1 MAVVWHWA
9 QTTLLHRSN
18 LQDVRDQPEEAA
30 RPSVMPD
37 QGTRASTST
46 WATMVSLRRPAVA
59 PAAAGIRPAGG
70 RRPSWGEP
78 KVSRRTWEPPDNL
91 DAALRTERFRRS
103 SAGLGVS
110 SSQIPTFPSLPS
122 FFPRISFWVPTI
134 GFWVP
139 LVIFGSRNQF
149 LSSLGDF
156 GFPPRYLGFLPFC
169 LFPFVVLAY
178 SKQLR

>member
-1 MAVVWHWA
+1 MISSYDVNR
-9 QTTLLHRSN
+9 LLGES
-18 LQDVRDQPEEAA
+18 
-30 RPSVMPD
+30 SVEP
-37 QGTRASTST
+37 R
-46 WATMVSLRRPAVA
+46 RRPVKFWKYGHGFIHRAT
-59 PAAAGIRPAGG
+59 P
-70 RRPSWGEP
+70 E
-78 KVSRRTWEPPDNL
+78 TL
-91 DAALRTERFRRS
+91 ALRTERFRKS